1 MNNHPVQL
9 IVGLGNPGSQYAHTR
24 HNAGEWFLSALA
36 NSHRV
41 NLHSEK
47 KFKADVG
54 IISLSSH
61 DCYLLRPHTY
71 MNLSGESIAALAN
84 FYKIPATSIL
94 IAHDEL
100 DLAPGIIRL
109 KKGGGHGG
117 HNGLRSTIQCLG
129 NADFLRLRIGIG
141 HPGHRD
147 LVSPFVLGKPPK
159 EDHDLIISAIKK
171 ALPLSDKLI
180 AGEIQSVM
188 NELHSA

>member
-36 NSHRV
+36 NSHHV
-41 NLHSEK
+41 NLHPEK

-54 IISLSSH
+54 ILSLTSH

-84 FYKIPATSIL
+84 FYKIPASAIL
-94 IAHDEL
+94 VAHDEL
-100 DLAPGIIRL
+100 DLAPGTIRL

-159 EDHDLIISAIKK
+159 EDHDLILSAIKK